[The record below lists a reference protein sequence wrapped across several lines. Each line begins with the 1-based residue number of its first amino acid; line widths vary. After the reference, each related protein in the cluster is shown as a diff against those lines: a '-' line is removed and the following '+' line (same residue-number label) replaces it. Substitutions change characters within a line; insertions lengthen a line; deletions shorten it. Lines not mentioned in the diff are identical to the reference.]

1 MGGRRPSLII
11 LQFHVQPLRIYS
23 SQGKSSI
30 KFPAMNCGSNI
41 FPSNNYFPHISH
53 MKLIFASSVLIIII
67 AEFFKKKVKLLFDLY
82 KMSLGNRLTIDVP
95 GHRIHPHS
103 VLFAGYE
110 CVCTR
115 ASRRMFRKE
124 LMRSGAAGAC
134 TNTVGWWLNS
144 QQPAAAAV
152 DSIGR
157 VPTLFSCCIAPM
169 LSSASPLIHTHTLD
183 VVCQQICPCIR
194 PWPAAAARSAI
205 QSCPDGFPSSDAL
218 STQRRPACP
227 PV

>member
-1 MGGRRPSLII
+1 
-11 LQFHVQPLRIYS
+11 
-23 SQGKSSI
+23 
-30 KFPAMNCGSNI
+30 
-41 FPSNNYFPHISH
+41 
-53 MKLIFASSVLIIII
+53 
-67 AEFFKKKVKLLFDLY
+67 
-82 KMSLGNRLTIDVP
+82 MSLGNRLTIDVP

-144 QQPAAAAV
+144 QQPAAAV

-169 LSSASPLIHTHTLD
+169 LSSASPLIHTHSMWCVNKYVRVSVPGQQQQRVLPSNQAPMVSHRRTLSLRN
-183 VVCQQICPCIR
+183 VAQLVRPCR
-194 PWPAAAARSAI
+194 HTL
-205 QSCPDGFPSSDAL
+205 GVMLHDA
-218 STQRRPACP
+218 
-227 PV
+227 V

>member
-1 MGGRRPSLII
+1 
-11 LQFHVQPLRIYS
+11 
-23 SQGKSSI
+23 
-30 KFPAMNCGSNI
+30 
-41 FPSNNYFPHISH
+41 
-53 MKLIFASSVLIIII
+53 
-67 AEFFKKKVKLLFDLY
+67 
-82 KMSLGNRLTIDVP
+82 MSLGNRLTIDVP

-134 TNTVGWWLNS
+134 TNMVGWWLNS
-144 QQPAAAAV
+144 QQSTAAAV

-169 LSSASPLIHTHTLD
+169 LSSASPLIHTH
-183 VVCQQICPCIR
+183 ICIHTHTHSMWCVNKCSCIR
-194 PWPAAAARSAI
+194 PWPAAAAAARSAI
-205 QSCPDGFPSSDAL
+205 QSSPDGFPSSDAL
-218 STQRRPACP
+218 NATSPSLSARVDTHTLGVMLHDA
-227 PV
+227 V